1 MIYVDDLLIGTKTTS
16 EMEELKRM
24 IKERLPITDKGPL
37 THYLNIW
44 FERNRSKRTITLS
57 QSIKIS
63 KLLNDPQLSKE
74 DLLVIRKPRKT
85 PASSNTILTFDMCPT
100 DKQSGDT
107 FYPYR
112 SILGQVLYIAITT
125 RPDIVPAV
133 SACGKFAENPG
144 KAHWDALLQILA
156 YLHGTQHLCLELGA
170 VSKEITLSAYADAD
184 WAGDLDKRKSR
195 SGYVVLCNDSP
206 IIWSSK
212 LQQSVALSSTEAE
225 YVSLSLASR
234 EVIWCR
240 TLLKELGF
248 EQLNATVIY
257 EDNDSCIKIANSPR
271 KHPGIKHIDI
281 RYHFIKDRIESKEI
295 ILQRIPTTSM
305 VADLFTKQL
314 AVQLFE
320 KHRDALRI
328 VVKERYL

>member
-1 MIYVDDLLIGTKTTS
+1 MVYVDDLLIGTKTIS
-16 EMEELKRM
+16 EMDELKGM
-24 IKERLPITDKGPL
+24 IKRMLPVTDKGPL

-44 FERNRSKRTITLS
+44 FKRNRSKRTITLN
-57 QSIKIS
+57 QSLKIT

-85 PASSNTILTFDMCPT
+85 PASSNITLTSDMCPT
-100 DKQSGDT
+100 KEQLGGRN
-107 FYPYR
+107 YPYR

-144 KAHWDALLQILA
+144 VAHWEALLRILA
-156 YLHGTQHLCLELGA
+156 YLHGTQHLILELGE
-170 VSKEITLSAYADAD
+170 VSKDIVLTAYADAD

-195 SGYVVLCNDSP
+195 SGYVVLCNKSP

-212 LQQSVALSSTEAE
+212 LQNSVALSSTEAE
-225 YVSLSLASR
+225 YVSLSITAR
-234 EVIWCR
+234 DVIWCR
-240 TLLKELGF
+240 TLLCELGF
-248 EQLNATVIY
+248 EQSNATVIY

-271 KHPGIKHIDI
+271 KHPGIKHVDI
-281 RYHFIKDRIESKEI
+281 RYHFIKDRIASKEI
-295 ILQRIPTTSM
+295 ILQRKSTTDM

-320 KHRDALRI
+320 KHRDSLRMTD
-328 VVKERYL
+328 KERYL